1 MHNNF
6 WDYLYQTF
14 ELIEDMNNEN
24 QDLLSQVNARL
35 ETIELLYAR
44 QFDPVDSYEEFV
56 AVKLINAISQAIK
69 RQ

>member
-24 QDLLSQVNARL
+24 EDLLSQVNTRL
-35 ETIELLYAR
+35 ETIELLYDR